1 MRSRFQSLVACP
13 MFTGA
18 PVRTVAHAYGSD
30 LIDPWIALNCC
41 SERISGKIFAGGIRK
56 SAPKETNICAISA
69 ACSGV
74 HCL

>member
-1 MRSRFQSLVACP
+1 MSSRFQSLIACP

-18 PVRTVAHAYGSD
+18 PVWAVAQASSSD
-30 LIDPWIALNCC
+30 LVDPWIALNCC
-41 SERISGKIFAGGIRK
+41 SEKISGKIFAGGIRK
-56 SAPKETNICAISA
+56 SAPKETNICATSA